1 MYYVYI
7 LYSENMDRYYVGSTS
22 DLEARL
28 DRHNNGE
35 SRYTKSGIPWQIMH
49 TEEYRT
55 RKEAMSREHHIKKWK
70 SRKMIKKLIE
80 GKI

>member
-7 LYSENMDRYYVGSTS
+7 LYSESMDRYYVGNTS
-22 DLEARL
+22 NLEARL

-35 SRYTKSGIPWQIMH
+35 SRYTKSGIPWQIMY

-55 RKEAMSREHHIKKWK
+55 RKEAMSREHQIKKWK